1 MLVTESVNRQ
11 RKGGHHGKRV
21 HSLAARRAVHRAR
34 RPLGLRYPR
43 IGRRQKG
50 CWSGESLLAE
60 DKSYDSRER
69 PTVRGLVR
77 EHIGKDAVT
86 ADYGRA

>member
-1 MLVTESVNRQ
+1 MLVTECVNRQ

-21 HSLAARRAVHRAR
+21 HSLAARRAVHCAR

-69 PTVRGLVR
+69 PTVLGLVR